1 MSFCDFKGIWW
12 VHGDPK
18 RAEEYGEKPGH
29 RIAIGG
35 IPDKVTIL
43 CVDDH
48 SEEHRYSRPEYKLNP
63 ERIEVK
69 DWKDLLYVITLVKG
83 HPSVISCGASDS
95 NSGGPGSWTAEDNP
109 GGYY

>member
-18 RAEEYGEKPGH
+18 RAEEYGERPGH

-48 SEEHRYSRPEYKLNP
+48 SEEHAFRDPEYKLTP
-63 ERIEVK
+63 ERIEVYAK
-69 DWKDLLYVITLVKG
+69 GETLYWIELTKG
-83 HPSVISCGASDS
+83 HPSVISCKPSNS

-109 GGYY
+109 GGL